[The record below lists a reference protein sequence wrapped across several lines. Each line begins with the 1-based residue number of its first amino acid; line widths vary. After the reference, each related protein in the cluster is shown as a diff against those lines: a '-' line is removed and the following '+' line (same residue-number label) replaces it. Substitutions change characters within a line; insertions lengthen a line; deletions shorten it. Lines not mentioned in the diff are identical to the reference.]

1 LITLDASL
9 PDKPFVIF
17 TGSAPTKVYPVALDN
32 ETSRK
37 SVNEPT
43 SVILS
48 LPDRLSVM
56 DVSVVEPTEVV
67 PVLPDKETVTFL
79 VVEPTEVVPVL
90 PDKETV
96 TFLVVVPTLP
106 EPELPD
112 MDNVEFVGSVPTE
125 VYPVALDNETL
136 RKSVNEPTEV
146 VPVLLDKLSIMDVNA
161 VEPTEVVAKLLYTD
175 KDNTG
180 VDKPILKEPELPDM
194 DNVEF
199 VGSVPTEVVP
209 VLPDKETVTVLV
221 VVPILP
227 EPKTIDPGTTY
238 VETV

>member
-1 LITLDASL
+1 MISLDASL

-56 DVSVVEPTEVV
+56 DV
-67 PVLPDKETVTFL
+67 
-79 VVEPTEVVPVL
+79 
-90 PDKETV
+90 
-96 TFLVVVPTLP
+96 
-106 EPELPD
+106 
-112 MDNVEFVGSVPTE
+112 
-125 VYPVALDNETL
+125 
-136 RKSVNEPTEV
+136 
-146 VPVLLDKLSIMDVNA
+146 NA
-161 VEPTEVVAKLLYTD
+161 VEPTEVMAKLLDTD

-199 VGSVPTEVVP
+199 VGSAPTEVVP

-221 VVPILP
+221 VVPTLP

-238 VETV
+238 VESV